1 MQWKESGTLRVS
13 SASNA
18 EVNWRTKRPALKEK
32 DTFTAETIISSKF
45 KYFSE
50 FTKELKKGL
59 GSVSITPAEPRCET
73 GSVS

>member
-32 DTFTAETIISSKF
+32 DTFTVETIISSKF

-50 FTKELKKGL
+50 LTKELRNG
-59 GSVSITPAEPRCET
+59 
-73 GSVS
+73 